1 VGGASSATDATFL
14 EVVRKRLTETQRTTL
29 DDSNRHGSGNINSAL
44 NSALQAAEDKKELCI
59 SKRWTLKIGSRTIS
73 PREKAEKVVE
83 LLDKFKRIG
92 DIASGADPVHFG
104 LPWAG
109 ISFLLQVAVNGKQQ
123 MDAVLSGVATA
134 LSMQRTLNVYLDFCN
149 TLAPGSATGCLTT
162 ALVETHAAVLGFL
175 ADCIALLTT
184 GSIPRFWAALLDDGE
199 LQKFA
204 SNCIAAEER
213 LDRAAN
219 NCGRSLDADGR
230 KLTEECRD
238 SLRLV
243 VGDLDAIKSQTARI
257 ELSIS
262 LKNLP
267 CASTAAFDSVD
278 EERMPKCLK
287 KTRAE
292 LLFDIESWVQD
303 PGGTQFFWLQ
313 GIAGTG
319 KSTIARTVANSFHDH
334 QILGA
339 SFFFKRGHAQRGN
352 ADLFFA
358 TIAIQLAQLIPGMD
372 AAVAQALENEV
383 GGYRK
388 GMHAQFRDLVS
399 NPLKATSLSPQAS
412 RLDLVIVVDAMDEC
426 DSGGDR
432 QDETAQVLE
441 YLSQLKEFPG
451 LRLRLIVTSRLEP
464 PVRIGFA
471 ALGVDTHCDVAL
483 HELSPNHVERD
494 IQAFIRAQ
502 FDELRCTLCTLHG
515 REVLAEGWPGDK
527 IVRDLT
533 ELSVPLFIFASTI
546 CRFIRNRNFAPEDRL
561 QKVLDSKPVQ
571 LDSTYLLVLQAMV
584 SDCGLDTEDM
594 SKEDVMDNFRQTV
607 GLVIFCTEPP
617 STATLATLLRSS
629 SLQVMATLSNL
640 HSVLDVTTDLDR
652 PVSPFHLSFIE
663 FLARPTKAHEFQ
675 IDERT
680 THGFMANRCLA
691 VMMQPTALQQDI
703 CQVRKPG
710 SRRLEIASHIIESH
724 ISPALSYACRYWVHH
739 LEAADVVVDDQQG
752 TLAFLSG
759 WFLYWYEAMSWLGKA
774 SEVPRTLRKL
784 QVLTKVGQQNHQLN
798 LTNADQRLGG

>member
-1 VGGASSATDATFL
+1 VGAASSATDAGFL
-14 EVVRKRLTETQRTTL
+14 EEVRKRLTEKQRSTL
-29 DDSNRHGSGNINSAL
+29 DDSTRQSSDSISSAL
-44 NSALQAAEDKKELCI
+44 QSALQAAEDKKELCI

-73 PREKAEKVVE
+73 PREKAEKIVE

-109 ISFLLQVAVNGKQQ
+109 VSFLLQVAVNGKQQ

-149 TLAPGSATGCLTT
+149 TLAPESATGNLTT

-175 ADCIALLTT
+175 ADCIALLNI

-204 SNCIAAEER
+204 SNCIAAEES

-219 NCGRSLDADGR
+219 NCGRSLDAAGR
-230 KLTEECRD
+230 RLTEECRD

-278 EERMPKCLK
+278 EERMPKCLE

-358 TIAIQLAQLIPGMD
+358 SIAIQLAQLIPGMD
-372 AAVAQALENEV
+372 AAVAQALGNEI

-432 QDETAQVLE
+432 QDETAQVLG
-441 YLSQLKEFPG
+441 YLSQLKDFPG

-464 PVRIGFA
+464 PVKIGFA

-502 FDELRCTLCTLHG
+502 FDELRCTLRKLHG
-515 REVLAEGWPGDK
+515 REILAEGWPGDK

-546 CRFIRNRNFAPEDRL
+546 CRFIKNRNFAPEDRL

-584 SDCGLDTEDM
+584 SDSGLDTENT

-617 STATLATLLRSS
+617 SIATLATLLESS

-680 THGFMANRCLA
+680 THAFIADRCLA
-691 VMMQPTALQQDI
+691 FMT
-703 CQVRKPG
+703 
-710 SRRLEIASHIIESH
+710 
-724 ISPALSYACRYWVHH
+724 
-739 LEAADVVVDDQQG
+739 
-752 TLAFLSG
+752 
-759 WFLYWYEAMSWLGKA
+759 
-774 SEVPRTLRKL
+774 
-784 QVLTKVGQQNHQLN
+784 
-798 LTNADQRLGG
+798 

>member
-1 VGGASSATDATFL
+1 VTQLSSGTVAGAPVQLAVTQSPTATSSSVPVQPLSATGSPTVQAAGGAPSATDATFL
-14 EVVRKRLTETQRTTL
+14 EEVRKRLTEKQRSTL
-29 DDSNRHGSGNINSAL
+29 DDSNRQGSGNINSAL

-73 PREKAEKVVE
+73 PREKAEKIVE

-109 ISFLLQVAVNGKQQ
+109 VSFLLQVAVNGKQQ

-134 LSMQRTLNVYLDFCN
+134 LSMQRTLDVYLDLCN
-149 TLAPGSATGCLTT
+149 TLAPGSATGNFTT

-175 ADCIALLTT
+175 ADCIALLNI

-213 LDRAAN
+213 LDRAEN
-219 NCGRSLDADGR
+219 NCGRSLDADVR

-238 SLRLV
+238 SLHLV
-243 VGDLDAIKSQTARI
+243 VGDLDVIKSQTARI

-278 EERMPKCLK
+278 EERMPRCLET
-287 KTRAE
+287 TRVE
-292 LLFDIESWVQD
+292 LLSDIESWLQD
-303 PGGTQFFWLQ
+303 SGGTQFYWLQ

-319 KSTIARTVANSFHDH
+319 KSTIARTVASSLHDH

-432 QDETAQVLE
+432 QDETAQVLG
-441 YLSQLKEFPG
+441 YLSQLKDFPG
-451 LRLRLIVTSRLEP
+451 LRLRLVVTSRLEP
-464 PVRIGFA
+464 PVKIGFA
-471 ALGVDTHCDVAL
+471 ALGSGTHCDVAL

-502 FDELRCTLCTLHG
+502 FDELRCTLCNLHG
-515 REVLAEGWPGDK
+515 SEVLAEGWPGDK

-533 ELSVPLFIFASTI
+533 ESR
-546 CRFIRNRNFAPEDRL
+546 CH
-561 QKVLDSKPVQ
+561 
-571 LDSTYLLVLQAMV
+571 
-584 SDCGLDTEDM
+584 C
-594 SKEDVMDNFRQTV
+594 
-607 GLVIFCTEPP
+607 
-617 STATLATLLRSS
+617 SS
-629 SLQVMATLSNL
+629 SLRQFVGSLEIGILRLRTGFRKFSIPNPYNSIRHIFWYCKLWSPTPGSTLKTCRRRMSW
-640 HSVLDVTTDLDR
+640 TT
-652 PVSPFHLSFIE
+652 S
-663 FLARPTKAHEFQ
+663 ARPLGSSSSV
-675 IDERT
+675 RS
-680 THGFMANRCLA
+680 L
-691 VMMQPTALQQDI
+691 LQL
-703 CQVRKPG
+703 P
-710 SRRLEIASHIIESH
+710 L
-724 ISPALSYACRYWVHH
+724 
-739 LEAADVVVDDQQG
+739 
-752 TLAFLSG
+752 
-759 WFLYWYEAMSWLGKA
+759 
-774 SEVPRTLRKL
+774 
-784 QVLTKVGQQNHQLN
+784 
-798 LTNADQRLGG
+798 